1 MYICIVEDI
10 LSFAFLSLTVSL

>member
-1 MYICIVEDI
+1 MHICFVGDI